1 MRKPSRNPVLVFAA
15 ALVLIFFALLLF
27 RASAPPKTE
36 TIDQLYSDAK
46 AGKVQSA
53 TLVDKS
59 NLATVVYKDGSK
71 LTVHY
76 PELASPNVMGALIGD
91 GVKVDA
97 KTHHDSLLSTLIVN
111 WLPLLVLF
119 GIVLFVLNSMQ
130 GGGNRVMQF
139 GKAKPKLHSKDQPK
153 VTFADV
159 AGADEAVAELE
170 EIKDF
175 LEAPAKFQSMGA
187 KIPKGVL
194 LFGPPGTGKTLLARA
209 VAGEAGVPFFSISG
223 SDFVEMFVGV
233 GASRVRDLFE
243 QAKASAPAIV
253 FVDEIDAVGRQRGA
267 GLGGGHDER
276 EQTLNQLLVEMD
288 GFDVKTG
295 VILIAATNRP
305 DILDPAL
312 LRPGRFDRQIV
323 VDAPDLVGRQA
334 ILRVHAK
341 GKPIDDSVDL
351 DVLARRTP
359 GFTGADLANLMNEAA
374 LLSAR
379 VGRKQIGMRE
389 MEEAIDRVIAGP
401 ERKTRVMSAKEKQR
415 IAYHEGGHTIV
426 GHVLPLADPVHK
438 VSIVSRG
445 RALGWTLQ
453 LPTEDKYNNSRSE
466 LMATMAVLMGGRTAE
481 ELVYNEMTTGA
492 SDDIERATNI
502 ARRMVTEF
510 GMSEVLGP
518 IKFGQAQHE
527 VFLGR
532 DYGHEA
538 NYSDQV
544 ATRIDT
550 EIRALVDAAHVEAEA
565 ILRAH
570 RATLDVLADRLVDKE
585 TLGPEDLA
593 ELLGGLPVWTGVG
606 GAATDTLAPAAMV
619 AAPVVPP
626 VEAPTPGTPARRS
639 RTRVSRAPQPKPKP
653 ATA

>member
-1 MRKPSRNPVLVFAA
+1 
-15 ALVLIFFALLLF
+15 
-27 RASAPPKTE
+27 
-36 TIDQLYSDAK
+36 
-46 AGKVQSA
+46 
-53 TLVDKS
+53 
-59 NLATVVYKDGSK
+59 
-71 LTVHY
+71 
-76 PELASPNVMGALIGD
+76 
-91 GVKVDA
+91 
-97 KTHHDSLLSTLIVN
+97 
-111 WLPLLVLF
+111 
-119 GIVLFVLNSMQ
+119 
-130 GGGNRVMQF
+130 
-139 GKAKPKLHSKDQPK
+139 
-153 VTFADV
+153 
-159 AGADEAVAELE
+159 
-170 EIKDF
+170 
-175 LEAPAKFQSMGA
+175 
-187 KIPKGVL
+187 
-194 LFGPPGTGKTLLARA
+194 
-209 VAGEAGVPFFSISG
+209 VPFFTISG

-323 VDAPDLVGRQA
+323 VDAPDLTGRRA
-334 ILRVHAK
+334 ILGVHGK
-341 GKPIDDSVDL
+341 GKPLDDSVDL

-374 LLSAR
+374 LLAAR
-379 VGRKQIGMRE
+379 HGHKHISMHE

-426 GHVLPLADPVHK
+426 GHLLPLADPVHK

-466 LMATMAVLMGGRTAE
+466 LMASMTVLMGGRTAE

-492 SDDIERATNI
+492 SDDIERATNL

-510 GMSEVLGP
+510 GMSETLGP
-518 IKFGQAQHE
+518 IRFGQAERE

-532 DYGHEA
+532 DYGHQA
-538 NYSDQV
+538 NYSEEV

-550 EIRALVDAAHVEAEA
+550 EIRALVDAAHVEATA

-570 RATLDVLADRLVDKE
+570 RATLDLLADHLVEKE
-585 TLGPEDLA
+585 TLDQSDLA
-593 ELLGGLPVWTGVG
+593 QLLGALPAWTGTAGSHEVLPP
-606 GAATDTLAPAAMV
+606 AAVVPAPIAPAE
-619 AAPVVPP
+619 PVVDP
-626 VEAPTPGTPARRS
+626 APTSVRKRIARS
-639 RTRVSRAPQPKPKP
+639 PKP
-653 ATA
+653 ATNPKPAPA

>member
-1 MRKPSRNPVLVFAA
+1 VRKPARSPAFLIVAGLLLLFL
-15 ALVLIFFALLLF
+15 ALVLFHGSPA
-27 RASAPPKTE
+27 PKTE
-36 TIDQLYSDAK
+36 TINQLYADVAS
-46 AGKVQSA
+46 GKVAAA

-59 NLATVVYKDGSK
+59 NVVDVVDTDGTK
-71 LTVHY
+71 LIVHY
-76 PELASPNVMGALIGD
+76 PGLAAPVVMQDLLKDPAI
-91 GVKVDA
+91 KVDA
-97 KTHHDSLLSTLIVN
+97 KTHKDSIFYTLASY
-111 WLPLLVLF
+111 LPLIILF

-159 AGADEAVAELE
+159 AGADEAVAELV

-175 LEAPAKFQSMGA
+175 LEAPAKFQAMGA

-351 DVLARRTP
+351 DIIARRTP

-374 LLSAR
+374 LLAAR
-379 VGRKQIGMRE
+379 VGRKHIAMHE

-401 ERKTRVMSAKEKQR
+401 ERKTRVISPKEKQR

-481 ELVYNEMTTGA
+481 EIVYDEQTTGA
-492 SDDIERATNI
+492 SDDIERATTI

-510 GMSEVLGP
+510 GMSDTLGP
-518 IKFGQAQHE
+518 IKFGQAERE

-532 DYGHEA
+532 DYGHQA
-538 NYSDQV
+538 NYSDEV

-550 EIRALVDAAHVEAEA
+550 EIRALVESAHAEA
-565 ILRAH
+565 QAVLRAH
-570 RATLDVLADRLVDKE
+570 RTTLDVLADRLVDKE

-593 ELLGGLPVWTGVG
+593 ELLGGLPAWTGVG
-606 GAATDTLAPAAMV
+606 GVTEALAPAAMV
-619 AAPVVPP
+619 AQPVPEPDASDAPSARPRVVRKR
-626 VEAPTPGTPARRS
+626 V
-639 RTRVSRAPQPKPKP
+639 TRAPKP